1 MSYTT
6 TMPTGL
12 FVKARWS
19 LVAILATLVAAS
31 GLSAQV
37 LVSPTV
43 VFVSDQSPTG
53 RLTLLNQSPHTQEIT
68 IAFSFGIPE
77 SDSLGNVTVNFQDS
91 AVSDPQSALGWI
103 SAFPRS
109 MLIKPDERQV
119 VRLRVRPPQNL
130 TDGEYWARV
139 MISSQR
145 NDTPVLA
152 IGQEN
157 EIGTQLHMVTRQA
170 IMFKYREG
178 DMTTQLQLDGA
189 TASLKDS
196 TVEVMLD
203 MANRGN
209 ASYVGM
215 LQASLRDQSGQEIDH
230 FELRLAVY
238 RQLRRRF
245 DLSLAGHDYNPPY
258 SVDLKISNDGRN
270 DINPRDL
277 IRGNKIAQTLAVK

>member
-1 MSYTT
+1 MYHNSI
-6 TMPTGL
+6 
-12 FVKARWS
+12 FNRIIVI
-19 LVAILATLVAAS
+19 VIATFIAAS

-43 VFVSDQSPTG
+43 ILISDKSPTG
-53 RLTLLNQSPHTQEIT
+53 RLTLLNQSPHIQEIT

-103 SAFPRS
+103 SAFPRT
-109 MLIKPDERQV
+109 MLIKPDEQQV
-119 VRLRVRPPQNL
+119 VRLMVRAPQNL
-130 TDGEYWARV
+130 SNGEYWARV

-145 NDTPVLA
+145 NDTPVLT

-157 EIGTQLHMVTRQA
+157 QIGTQIHMVTRQA
-170 IMFKYREG
+170 IMFKYRQG
-178 DMTTQLQLDGA
+178 DMTTKLVLDGA
-189 TASLKDS
+189 VASIKDS

-203 MANRGN
+203 MINQGN

-215 LQASLRDQSGQEIDH
+215 LHARLKDRSGKEIDY

-238 RQLRRRF
+238 RQLRRRI
-245 DLSLAGHDYNPPY
+245 DLSLSGSNFNPPY
-258 SVDLKISNDGRN
+258 SVELEISNDGRN

-277 IRGNKIAQTLAVK
+277 IRGNKIKQTLAVEQ